1 MDESDHH
8 ITGSLKLRIQLVV
21 FWYPGRWWSR
31 HLNLWLIITTC
42 FPILQQYLPCKQPL
56 RYTANSWIT
65 GSLKLRNTVSC
76 FGILLDGGLVI
87 NFMVYYH
94 NMYFQN
100 NNNICHVSN
109 RFAADSLYQVN
120 T

>member
-1 MDESDHH
+1 
-8 ITGSLKLRIQLVV
+8 
-21 FWYPGRWWSR
+21 
-31 HLNLWLIITTC
+31 
-42 FPILQQYLPCKQPL
+42 
-56 RYTANSWIT
+56 
-65 GSLKLRNTVSC
+65 
-76 FGILLDGGLVI
+76 
-87 NFMVYYH
+87 MVYYH